1 MATQMEV
8 FASMPPKRDGRFESV
23 DVAMISFVHEAELCY
38 SSVKL
43 AGFGGVS
50 LKALRW
56 ALECACRTT
65 LVDAAARLRHWFPR
79 KNLRRH

>member
-8 FASMPPKRDGRFESV
+8 FAGRFESV
-23 DVAMISFVHEAELCY
+23 DVAMISFVHEAELWY

-50 LKALRW
+50 LKALRPRVCVPYNQPW
-56 ALECACRTT
+56 LMQPPGCAIG
-65 LVDAAARLRHWFPR
+65 LPGSL
-79 KNLRRH
+79 